1 MTLLDEA
8 AVDAAS
14 APSSRRPNAL
24 ALVLALAAVF
34 VRSVLAAASGVVLT
48 AGIALL
54 VWALTPDSGSSP
66 SAAVAAGAALFA
78 AAHGMSAQ
86 LGTLTLTLPPL
97 LFTLIGVAL
106 LGAAVRRGRF
116 LPTSRGQEAAVAA
129 MAAIGYGLV
138 VALSPGWLSASVL
151 VPADQWW
158 RPVLLALI
166 VAGVASFTRDGLPAL
181 SSAWLTTS
189 LRLGVTGAAVLAG
202 AGALALAVG
211 LGASF
216 STASRIAESAAPGT
230 ADGVGLLLL
239 GVAFLPNAVVAGAG
253 YITGLGFSVGGGT
266 YSPLATHVVDLPALP
281 LLAATPQHPGVNATG
296 LVFLAGPVLA
306 GVLIGRGAVRRL
318 SYRADRLR
326 AVLGASAL
334 AGVIMGALALLA
346 AGGVTPGAW
355 AVTGVAAGPFA
366 VVVAAELAVGSVA
379 VAMVARAVPPPSPAT
394 PTHRRS
400 AVANPAPSRPADVE
414 DVEDVEDA
422 EVAEDA
428 EDETAMEPVAHAPD
442 DEDPGGDAS
451 GAQGLDG
458 DELGG
463 DGPAGEGDPEDGAS
477 PDDELGPSAESDSE
491 AGSTAESSQPR
502 RRSADSRSRKG
513 TRGRRR

>member
-8 AVDAAS
+8 TVDAAS
-14 APSSRRPNAL
+14 ASSSRRSGAPRL
-24 ALVLALAAVF
+24 ILALAAVF
-34 VRSVLAAASGVVLT
+34 VRSALAAASGVVLT

-66 SAAVAAGAALFA
+66 SSAVGAGAALFA
-78 AAHGMSAQ
+78 AAHGMTAQ

-116 LPTSRGQEAAVAA
+116 LPTSRGQEAAVAV

-138 VALSPGWLSASVL
+138 VALSPGWLSASAL

-166 VAGVASFTRDGLPAL
+166 VAAVASFTRDGLPAL
-181 SSAWLTTS
+181 SSAWLTAS
-189 LRLGVTGAAVLAG
+189 LRLGATGAAVLAG

-253 YITGLGFSVGGGT
+253 YVTGLGFSVGGGT

-281 LLAATPQHPGVNATG
+281 LLAATPQHPGMSPTG

-306 GVLIGRGAVRRL
+306 GVLVGRGAVRRL

-366 VVVAAELAVGSVA
+366 IVVAVELAVGSVA
-379 VAMVARAVPPPSPAT
+379 VAMVARAVPLPGPVAPARRGAADEDPAT
-394 PTHRRS
+394 ARPG
-400 AVANPAPSRPADVE
+400 ADEANG
-414 DVEDVEDA
+414 EDA
-422 EVAEDA
+422 EGD
-428 EDETAMEPVAHAPD
+428 TANEPVSHAPD
-442 DEDPGGDAS
+442 GEEPGADAPAGDEFGGD
-451 GAQGLDG
+451 D
-458 DELGG
+458 
-463 DGPAGEGDPEDGAS
+463 PAGEGDPEEGAS
-477 PDDELGPSAESDSE
+477 LDDEPGPAAESTSE
-491 AGSTAESSQPR
+491 SGSAAGSAQPR